1 MIFCLAGLF
10 AAQGCSYKGTA
21 SLTDW
26 AIAGKI
32 AMGDIRTGDHLI
44 RPSFSALSTLKS
56 LTANSSIYRNRD
68 RLQERPCVAMGRK
81 AASKTQARAHI

>member
-10 AAQGCSYKGTA
+10 AAQGCSYKGMA

-32 AMGDIRTGDHLI
+32 AMGDIRTGEPFDTAKL
-44 RPSFSALSTLKS
+44 FSSEYL
-56 LTANSSIYRNRD
+56 
-68 RLQERPCVAMGRK
+68 RK
-81 AASKTQARAHI
+81 A

>member
-10 AAQGCSYKGTA
+10 AAQGCSYKDMA

-32 AMGDIRTGDHLI
+32 ATMDIRTGEQTILDYLI
-44 RPSFSALSTLKS
+44 QPPNRAKE
-56 LTANSSIYRNRD
+56 ARVSSH
-68 RLQERPCVAMGRK
+68 V
-81 AASKTQARAHI
+81 

>member
-10 AAQGCSYKGTA
+10 AAQGCFYKEMA

-32 AMGDIRTGDHLI
+32 AMGDIRTGEQTILDYLI
-44 RPSFSALSTLKS
+44 KPLNRAKE
-56 LTANSSIYRNRD
+56 ARVSSH
-68 RLQERPCVAMGRK
+68 V
-81 AASKTQARAHI
+81 

>member
-10 AAQGCSYKGTA
+10 AAQGCSYKDMA

-32 AMGDIRTGDHLI
+32 AMGDIRTGEQTIPDYLI
-44 RPSFSALSTLKS
+44 
-56 LTANSSIYRNRD
+56 
-68 RLQERPCVAMGRK
+68 
-81 AASKTQARAHI
+81 

>member
-10 AAQGCSYKGTA
+10 AAQGCSYKEMA

-32 AMGDIRTGDHLI
+32 AMGISAPVS
-44 RPSFSALSTLKS
+44 RPSST
-56 LTANSSIYRNRD
+56 T
-68 RLQERPCVAMGRK
+68 
-81 AASKTQARAHI
+81 

>member
-32 AMGDIRTGDHLI
+32 AMGDIPPVNHLI
-44 RPSFSALSTLKS
+44 RPSFSALSTLEK
-56 LTANSSIYRNRD
+56 LDRQQSIYRNRD

>member
-10 AAQGCSYKGTA
+10 AAQGCSYKEMA

-32 AMGDIRTGDHLI
+32 ATMDIRTGEQTLPDYLI
-44 RPSFSALSTLKS
+44 KPLNRARD
-56 LTANSSIYRNRD
+56 ARVSSHAKY
-68 RLQERPCVAMGRK
+68 L
-81 AASKTQARAHI
+81 

>member
-10 AAQGCSYKGTA
+10 AAQGCSYKEMA

-32 AMGDIRTGDHLI
+32 AMGNSRTGEQTILDYLI
-44 RPSFSALSTLKS
+44 KPLNRAKE
-56 LTANSSIYRNRD
+56 ARVSSH
-68 RLQERPCVAMGRK
+68 V
-81 AASKTQARAHI
+81 

>member
-10 AAQGCSYKGTA
+10 AEQGCSYKDMA

-32 AMGDIRTGDHLI
+32 ATMDIRTGAPFDTASL
-44 RPSFSALSTLKS
+44 SALRTLEK
-56 LTANSSIYRNRD
+56 LDRQQSIYRAPRM
-68 RLQERPCVAMGRK
+68 RSGR
-81 AASKTQARAHI
+81 R

>member
-10 AAQGCSYKGTA
+10 AAQGCSYKEMA

-32 AMGDIRTGDHLI
+32 AMGDIRTGEQTILDYLI
-44 RPSFSALSTLKS
+44 
-56 LTANSSIYRNRD
+56 
-68 RLQERPCVAMGRK
+68 
-81 AASKTQARAHI
+81 

>member
-10 AAQGCSYKGTA
+10 AAQGCSYKEMV

-32 AMGDIRTGDHLI
+32 AMGDIRTGEQTIPDYLI
-44 RPSFSALSTLKS
+44 KPLNRAKD
-56 LTANSSIYRNRD
+56 AQVSSHAKY
-68 RLQERPCVAMGRK
+68 L
-81 AASKTQARAHI
+81 